1 MTNSYEEFANMPT
14 IDLSQQSFDKLKELA
29 EPLVDTPE
37 TVIQRLLDAY
47 HANGAGTAPRTKAV
61 KGSSVTALKVV
72 TRDRKRARK
81 GEKTPIEQFYTPLVR
96 VLKDAGGKLPA
107 NEAIE
112 RVGQLMA
119 EHLNDVDRSRLP
131 SGEVRWRNTVR
142 WASQR
147 LQQEGKLDK
156 KSTWGI
162 WKLAS

>member
-1 MTNSYEEFANMPT
+1 MPT

-29 EPLVDTPE
+29 EPLVDTPD

-47 HANGAGTAPRTKAV
+47 HANGAGTAPRPKAA
-61 KGSSVTALKVV
+61 KGSSVASLKIV

-81 GEKTPIEQFYTPLVR
+81 GEKTPIEQFYAPLVR
-96 VLKDAGGKLPA
+96 ALKDAGGKLPA

-147 LQQEGKLDK
+147 LQQDGKLDK

>member
-1 MTNSYEEFANMPT
+1 MPT

-47 HANGAGTAPRTKAV
+47 HANGAGTAARQKTTKS
-61 KGSSVTALKVV
+61 SSVAPLRIV

-81 GEKTPIEQFYTPLVR
+81 GEKTPIEEFYTPLLR
-96 VLKDAGGKLPA
+96 ALRDAGGKLPA
-107 NEAIE
+107 NEAID
-112 RVGQLMA
+112 RVGQLM
-119 EHLNDVDRSRLP
+119 EDHLNEVDRSRLP

-142 WASQR
+142 WASQQ

-156 KSTWGI
+156 KSTWGV
-162 WKLAS
+162 WKVAS